1 MIYLAIF
8 LAALAQVTIFSSLNF
23 FDAAPNLVLV
33 TVVLWLSRKPKR
45 TGGLLAVII
54 GGLLLDFLSGDLLGV
69 NTLALLTVFL
79 FMRLLAGRSVQ
90 YENIFLLSLMLL
102 ILTFVFNAARIFVFN
117 LFVFENGLTAFLPTL
132 KAFGLSVFLKESVYN
147 IIILNLFILASKFKR
162 RKSN

>member
-8 LAALAQVTIFSSLNF
+8 LAALAQVTIFSSLIF

-33 TVVLWLSRKPKR
+33 IMVLWLSRKPKR
-45 TGGLLAVII
+45 AGGFLAVIT
-54 GGLLLDFLSGDLLGV
+54 GGLLLDFFSSNLLGV
-69 NTLALLTVFL
+69 NTLAFLTVFL

-90 YENIFLLSLMLL
+90 YENIFLLSLTLL

-132 KAFGLSVFLKESVYN
+132 KAYGFGIFLKESVYN
-147 IIILNLFILASKFKR
+147 IIILNLFILAGKFKR

>member
-45 TGGLLAVII
+45 TGGLLAVIT
-54 GGLLLDFLSGDLLGV
+54 GGLLLDFFSGDLLGV
-69 NTLALLTVFL
+69 NTFALLTVFL

-90 YENIFLLSLMLL
+90 YENVFLLSLILL
-102 ILTFVFNAARIFVFN
+102 ILTFVFNTARIFIFN
-117 LFVFENGLTAFLPTL
+117 LFAFENGLTAFLPTL
-132 KAFGLSVFLKESVYN
+132 KAYGLGVFLKESVYN